1 MIKWSTSCKD
11 WEKRMS
17 AAMKG
22 RKKTDEHRAKLSAA
36 LMGSKPGRPPIALV
50 K

>member
-1 MIKWSTSCKD
+1 MNWTTACKD
-11 WEKRMS
+11 WESMMS

-36 LMGSKPGRPPIALV
+36 LMGRQQESRR
-50 K
+50 